1 MTFSSSKK
9 AMLAGISGTVL
20 QWYDFAI
27 FGYFAPIIAAN
38 YFPNDNR
45 FVGLLNTFGV
55 FAVGYLLAPLGA
67 VFFGYIG
74 DRYGRKRAL
83 TLSILAMAIPTSMIS
98 ILPGYNMIGIAA
110 PIGITLLRVIQGF
123 VASAEFTGS
132 AIFLVEH
139 AKAGKKAFYGCLTSS
154 AYSTGSILAG
164 LAASLFTAPFM
175 PDWGWRIAFGI
186 ALFAG
191 ILIFYVRTHVGET
204 PEYQQINHHDKP
216 KHPFLAA
223 LKETP
228 YAIIGVIGLA
238 WLAGIMTF
246 GTYVF
251 TATYLHSYCNLSLS
265 LVTLIITL
273 SLAVDALLE
282 PLIALLADKIG
293 YLNIIIP
300 GMIATMIFSI
310 PLFYLLSSDQI
321 VLVTLGMVLMSVLIA
336 ITWAPSNAYMVSLF
350 PKHYR
355 YSGFGVAF
363 NVGISIFGGTTPLV
377 MMWLV
382 DKTGNVLAPAWYY
395 VAGAIIGLVSIG
407 ICEFGRRQRAY
418 SPSIIFNS

>member
-1 MTFSSSKK
+1 
-9 AMLAGISGTVL
+9 MLNS
-20 QWYDFAI
+20 Q
-27 FGYFAPIIAAN
+27 
-38 YFPNDNR
+38 
-45 FVGLLNTFGV
+45 
-55 FAVGYLLAPLGA
+55 APL
-67 VFFGYIG
+67 F
-74 DRYGRKRAL
+74 
-83 TLSILAMAIPTSMIS
+83 
-98 ILPGYNMIGIAA
+98 
-110 PIGITLLRVIQGF
+110 
-123 VASAEFTGS
+123 
-132 AIFLVEH
+132 FLVEH

-154 AYSTGSILAG
+154 AYSTGSILEG

-251 TATYLHSYCNLSLS
+251 TATY
-265 LVTLIITL
+265 
-273 SLAVDALLE
+273 
-282 PLIALLADKIG
+282 
-293 YLNIIIP
+293 IP

-310 PLFYLLSSDQI
+310 PLFYLLSSNQI

-350 PKHYR
+350 PKHSR